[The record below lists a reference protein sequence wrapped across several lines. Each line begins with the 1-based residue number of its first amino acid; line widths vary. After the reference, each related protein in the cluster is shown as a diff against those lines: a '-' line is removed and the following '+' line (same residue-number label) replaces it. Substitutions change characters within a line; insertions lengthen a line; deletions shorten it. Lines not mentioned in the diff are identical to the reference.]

1 MSAATFTKITIL
13 NPEKAGKTFSR
24 VNSQL
29 KKETVGY
36 YSEADAYLQAV
47 NTYDEL
53 KNELE
58 SCSAN
63 ELILAGT
70 SKQEHTK
77 VRPKAKAS
85 SGQASR
91 DAQSFPFGAA
101 PGLLV
106 IDTDEADKRA
116 SDGFESVANQL
127 HDAVP
132 ELASYSM
139 LHTTSTGANVIDAN
153 GEKLTGVT
161 GIHTLFMI
169 KDATDVPRALKALHQ
184 RLWLAGHG
192 YIFIGVTGKAFDRSI
207 VDLAM
212 CESSQPLYMRAH
224 LDPDMSQNKQ
234 FAIYEGEL
242 GDGLLDT
249 KEVIKDLSQEELEHF
264 NTLVA
269 RAKEDERDACS
280 EKARTYSEEQV
291 KKKEAQGLNHEEAVN
306 LVASS
311 LRNDLYEDVQICLSD
326 GEIVTV
332 GHILSDPQQYHH
344 ATCRDPLEWEYGGAQ
359 VAKIF
364 SSQDKPLIQSFA
376 HHGQTYFLHRGKPPT
391 AQERREQQRQESVRI
406 GQGERE
412 LLPEIFTLDQALERF
427 VFLTDGSRVAD
438 INDPRFPMSKI
449 DWDRYIAASKHDF
462 IKDHKPK
469 VGQVSEFWINGVTRK
484 TATAT
489 TFKAG
494 GKLFEL
500 DPHGR
505 DCINTWKSFER
516 STQDFDCNR
525 HGLGLFLDHVKFL
538 FKEDAPRFLRWLAHI
553 EQKPGELPHTSWL
566 HVATNTGLG
575 RNWMAAVLV
584 RVWFGRVAAHLDL
597 NHLLE
602 GNFNGVVSGKILGIV
617 DEIREGNSG
626 NQYRFF
632 EQLKKFTTE
641 AQRLIRPKYG
651 RESVEYNSCRMLYFS
666 NHRAAIPID
675 HTDRRF
681 EVVISEDKPRDADY
695 FKTLYSALEDPM
707 FIEAVARYLGALDI
721 SAFNA
726 GDHARQSTGKKSV
739 QDESKSALDEQM
751 ELILRRWPADVITAK
766 QFASA
771 LQEESA
777 EYAPNITTPA
787 IRRTMERHG
796 FRSLKKPCRITSS
809 LDSLALKTKPERV
822 IVLRNH
828 EKYINQQGEANT
840 SALVKAFSVLR
851 LTLLTIKKTME
862 VTGLGSWVHDLL
874 LCLDAED

>member
-1 MSAATFTKITIL
+1 MITFTKMTIS
-13 NPEKAGKTFSR
+13 NPAKAGKIFSKLNGEIR
-24 VNSQL
+24 KQT
-29 KKETVGY
+29 EGHY
-36 YSEADAYLQAV
+36 FEADAYLQSV
-47 NTYDEL
+47 DTYEDLANAL
-53 KNELE
+53 KTY
-58 SCSAN
+58 CAN
-63 ELILAGT
+63 SLILAGT
-70 SKQEHTK
+70 STHKFIK
-77 VRPKAKAS
+77 VKPKATAS
-85 SGQASR
+85 IGEVSR
-91 DAQSFPFGAA
+91 DAQSFPFRVS
-101 PGLLV
+101 PGLLL
-106 IDTDEADKRA
+106 IDTDGADKRA
-116 SDGFESVANQL
+116 PNGFKSIAEQL

-132 ELASYSM
+132 GLASYSM
-139 LHTTSTGANVIDAN
+139 LQTSSTGANVISAD
-153 GEKLTGVT
+153 GGVITGLTGV
-161 GIHTLFMI
+161 HTLFFI
-169 KDATDVPRALKALHQ
+169 QDATDAPRALGVLHQ

-192 YIFIGVTGKAFDRSI
+192 YIEISKTGKAFDRSI

-212 CESSQPLYMRAH
+212 RESSQPLYMRAH
-224 LDPDMSQNKQ
+224 LGQGMSQDKW
-234 FAIYEGEL
+234 IEVYEAEL
-242 GDGLLDT
+242 GDELIDT
-249 KEVIKDLSQEELEHF
+249 KEVIKDLSQEELERF
-264 NTLVA
+264 NTLVT
-269 RAKEDERDACS
+269 RAKEDERDACL
-280 EKARTYSEEQV
+280 EKAKTYSEEQI
-291 KKKEAQGLNHEEAVN
+291 KKKEAQGLSHEEAVN
-306 LVASS
+306 LVTSS
-311 LRNDLYEDVQICLSD
+311 MRNDLYADVQICLSD

-332 GHILSDPQQYHH
+332 GHILSDPHQYHH

-364 SSQDKPLIQSFA
+364 LDQDKPLIQSFA
-376 HHGQTYFLHRGKPPT
+376 HHGQTYFLHPGKPLT
-391 AQERREQQRQESVRI
+391 AQERREQQRQESTRI

-462 IKDHKPK
+462 VKDHKPK
-469 VGQVSEFWINGVTRK
+469 VGQVSEFWINGATRK

-505 DCINTWKSFER
+505 DCINTWKPFER
-516 STQDFDCNR
+516 SIQDFDLND
-525 HGLGLFLDHVKFL
+525 HGLELFLDHVKFL

-617 DEIREGNSG
+617 DEIREGGSG

-641 AQRLIRPKYG
+641 GQRLIRPKYG

-675 HTDRRF
+675 HADRRF
-681 EVVISEDKPRDADY
+681 EVVISEDKPRDTDY
-695 FKTLYSALEDPM
+695 FKRLYSALENPM
-707 FIEAVARYLGALDI
+707 FIESVARYLGTLDI

-726 GDHARQSTGKKSV
+726 GDHARQSTGKIAV

-777 EYAPNITTPA
+777 VYTPNITAPA

-796 FRSLKKPCRITSS
+796 FRSLKKPCRIIPS
-809 LDSLALKTKPERV
+809 LDSYALKTKPERV

-828 EKYINQQGEANT
+828 EKYVNQHGEANT
-840 SALVKAFSVLR
+840 NALVKAFSDLR
-851 LTLLTIKKTME
+851 LTLLTIKKRIDIS
-862 VTGLGSWVHDLL
+862 GLGSWVNDLL